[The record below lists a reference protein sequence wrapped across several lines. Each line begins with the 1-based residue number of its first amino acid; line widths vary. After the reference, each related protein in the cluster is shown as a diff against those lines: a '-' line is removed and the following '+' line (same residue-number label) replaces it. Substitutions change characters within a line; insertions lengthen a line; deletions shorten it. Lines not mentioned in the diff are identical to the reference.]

1 MHVVIGLNPVILQAQ
16 HNDACKKTINAFM
29 FVCGITKGS
38 LITVTST
45 VVDCDKRP
53 FQAKHKRFLGHSA
66 HLTNIRFTNGDRFI
80 VSAGGDDRRW
90 EQARSP
96 LRLRWKMN
104 DADLLFH
111 VDLQPLCVAVRPCSA
126 LRITAGEKNGF
137 LQTDGGRGRGGR
149 GSR

>member
-1 MHVVIGLNPVILQAQ
+1 MTN
-16 HNDACKKTINAFM
+16 TF
-29 FVCGITKGS
+29 
-38 LITVTST
+38 
-45 VVDCDKRP
+45 VDCAKRP

-90 EQARSP
+90 EQACSP

-111 VDLQPLCVAVRPCSA
+111 VDLQPLCVEVRPCSS
-126 LRITAGEKNGF
+126 LRITAGEKRVFANRWRRRRKRKQVVGLKRVIRF
-137 LQTDGGRGRGGR
+137 TASKLGACICTRVIFITFFTSISSECEHR
-149 GSR
+149 